1 MTAKS
6 QRAKPE
12 RLEARITQEQK
23 ELFQRAADLEGRTV
37 TDFVISAVQQ
47 AAIKTVQQHE
57 VLHLSRR
64 DSELLAEAL
73 VNPPSPS
80 PSLRVAVEQ
89 YKKITRPL

>member
-6 QRAKPE
+6 QRTKPE

-47 AAIKTVQQHE
+47 AAVKTIQQHE

-73 VNPPSPS
+73 MNPPSPS

>member
-80 PSLRVAVEQ
+80 PSLRVTVEQ

>member
-6 QRAKPE
+6 QRAKPQ

-47 AAIKTVQQHE
+47 AAVKTIQQHE